1 MDNFRKIIMEGIDKT
16 YNDSELL
23 HIALAD
29 KIVISVNNM
38 STIKNLFPLY
48 LEQEQEHEYEQQ
60 HKHELNQESDS
71 DSKIHINKYEHNRSF
86 IQRDRQWTWKIK
98 FYKGQ
103 LILFWSICEA
113 LLNKGINAIE
123 AFKLKTFFNTHK
135 KSRSKRNGFKYFA
148 IIDNWFC
155 EDNSNKCILT
165 LKPVMVNDIMMT
177 YNIIIRNE
185 NCDVDQFN
193 IAEQLT
199 NYTNSISDE
208 IKAMQLSISNNQFA
222 RTLFNKKTKK
232 Q

>member
-1 MDNFRKIIMEGIDKT
+1 MANFRKIIMERIDET
-16 YNDSELL
+16 YDDSELL
-23 HIALAD
+23 HFALAD
-29 KIVISVNNM
+29 KIVISVNNIP
-38 STIKNLFPLY
+38 TIKNLFPLY
-48 LEQEQEHEYEQQ
+48 LENE
-60 HKHELNQESDS
+60 HELNKESES
-71 DSKIHINKYEHNRSF
+71 DSKIHIKINEHNISF

-103 LILFWSICEA
+103 LILFWSICET
-113 LLNKGINAIE
+113 LLNKGINTIE

-135 KSRSKRNGFKYFA
+135 KSRSKRNGFKYYA

-155 EDNSNKCILT
+155 EDNIKCILT
-165 LKPVMVNDIMMT
+165 LKPIMVDDVMIS

-199 NYTNSISDE
+199 NYTNSISDD
-208 IKAMQLSISNNQFA
+208 IKAMKLSISNNQFA